1 MASLK
6 SALIALA
13 LTTSADAKRNRRL
26 ADRLDVAKI
35 AEDAEEG
42 KLSSRVLFKIDD
54 DHRDD
59 AETNALS
66 PSSSSVLSRAVFL
79 ASKFG
84 VQENGTLLQFC
95 NSNSSGSR

>member
-1 MASLK
+1 MIYRIVF
-6 SALIALA
+6 ALLA
-13 LTTSADAKRNRRL
+13 GKAAGFAAFHEHDHHDDAK
-26 ADRLDVAKI
+26 
-35 AEDAEEG
+35 
-42 KLSSRVLFKIDD
+42 
-54 DHRDD
+54 
-59 AETNALS
+59 TNALS